1 MVFKMKKIKY
11 DKLRYKNGNGKI
23 PLFLLFYRKYNES
36 NNFIFKKI
44 YKILWSVSKVLYLC
58 ELPLETQIGEGLYI
72 GHPYSITI
80 NGKCII
86 GKNCNI
92 YKGVTIGQE
101 NRGKR
106 KGTPNIGNNVYI
118 GANSSI
124 VGKIFIG
131 DNVLIAPNTFV
142 NCDVPSNSV
151 VFGNPCIIKE
161 DKDATKGYIDYTC

>member
-1 MVFKMKKIKY
+1 MTKMEKLIESDKK
-11 DKLRYKNGNGKI
+11 RYKNGNGKM
-23 PLFLLFYRKYNES
+23 PLFLISFRKYNGTKV
-36 NNFIFKKI
+36 FLLKMI
-44 YKILWSVSKVLYLC
+44 YKLLWKISKVLYLC
-58 ELPLETQIGEGLYI
+58 ELPLETKLGRGIYF

-80 NGKCII
+80 NSRCTI
-86 GKNCNI
+86 GNNCNI

-106 KGTPNIGNNVYI
+106 KGAPIIGNNVYI

-124 VGKIFIG
+124 VGNVKIG

-142 NCDVPSNSV
+142 NCDIPSNSI

-161 DKDATKGYIDYTC
+161 DINATKGYIDNVV